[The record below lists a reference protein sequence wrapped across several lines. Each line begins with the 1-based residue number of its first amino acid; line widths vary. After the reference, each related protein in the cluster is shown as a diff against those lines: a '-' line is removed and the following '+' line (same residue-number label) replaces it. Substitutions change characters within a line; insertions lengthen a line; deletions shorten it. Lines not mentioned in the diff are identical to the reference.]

1 MPSTPLDGSRGIRR
15 APSLDR
21 PRRRTRDV
29 WIGPVSAGAA
39 SRRPAHEAGGRVSAG
54 ALALVSA
61 VAFAALYA
69 LAAGTRAGRGLDE
82 DILNNALE
90 GSALDGLARA
100 LVHIV
105 NPVSVSVA
113 VAAILRFAVVRRG
126 RGTATALAV
135 ALIGANASAAL
146 LKAVL
151 GEADLLAGE
160 RARDLGGGFYP
171 SGHATAS
178 MSIVLAMVVLAAPG
192 RARAKV
198 ALAGGLAAGA
208 VGVSNVVAIAHHAS
222 DVVGGFLLA
231 TAWVAGT
238 WAIVATHRQSDH
250 GGTAREALVAAMLA
264 AAFGGLGA
272 AVAAALDWPAA
283 PVAGAGGVCAIALL
297 LASAVGSARV
307 ARERVSDLPGCAT
320 PQTRSLGAGIFDGR
334 KAAGRRMPCSDA
346 SFPSGPGQ
354 RERDLDR
361 AACVRRFSRERPR
374 RAHRRLRARTDL
386 QREAFHR
393 RLCRAQALTELRRNR
408 RAVLHRRALGR
419 RDA

>member
-1 MPSTPLDGSRGIRR
+1 MR
-15 APSLDR
+15 
-21 PRRRTRDV
+21 
-29 WIGPVSAGAA
+29 
-39 SRRPAHEAGGRVSAG
+39 AGGRVSAG

-90 GSALDGLARA
+90 GSALDGLAPA

-192 RARAKV
+192 RLRAKV

-238 WAIVATHRQSDH
+238 WAIVPTHRRSDH

-272 AVAAALDWPAA
+272 AVAAALDWPVA
-283 PVAGAGGVCAIALL
+283 PVAGASGVCAIALL
-297 LASAVGSARV
+297 LASAVAALEPRASA
-307 ARERVSDLPGCAT
+307 
-320 PQTRSLGAGIFDGR
+320 
-334 KAAGRRMPCSDA
+334 
-346 SFPSGPGQ
+346 
-354 RERDLDR
+354 
-361 AACVRRFSRERPR
+361 
-374 RAHRRLRARTDL
+374 
-386 QREAFHR
+386 
-393 RLCRAQALTELRRNR
+393 
-408 RAVLHRRALGR
+408 
-419 RDA
+419 